1 MKMSEELNQ
10 QEELQLLL
18 KSLVDRV
25 KNLEAM
31 VYSTDNILMKS
42 GLVRTETSRP
52 IIQTNGMVPDSDAI
66 AKMDWS
72 ELDDMVKKFNGE

>member
-42 GLVRTETSRP
+42 GLVRAETSRP
-52 IIQTNGMVPDSDAI
+52 TIQTNNGVPDADVI

>member
-1 MKMSEELNQ
+1 MSEELNQ

-42 GLVRTETSRP
+42 GLVRAETSRP
-52 IIQTNGMVPDSDAI
+52 TIQTNSAVPDADVI
-66 AKMDWS
+66 TKMDWS
-72 ELDDMVKKFNGE
+72 ELDDMVKKFSGE

>member
-1 MKMSEELNQ
+1 MSEELNQ

-42 GLVRTETSRP
+42 GLVRAETSRP
-52 IIQTNGMVPDSDAI
+52 TIQTNSAVPDADDI

-72 ELDDMVKKFNGE
+72 ELDDMVKKFSGE

>member
-1 MKMSEELNQ
+1 MSEELNQ

-52 IIQTNGMVPDSDAI
+52 TIQTGGMVPDSDAI

-72 ELDDMVKKFNGE
+72 ELDDMVKKFGGE